1 MQECISN
8 KRTLFF
14 HFKHFT
20 MEYNPFGFMYQE
32 CTDHVPVVLAVRPH
46 DGGDEEQQG
55 AEDGHLQGHQLE
67 QQQRPPA
74 HIGTCDT
81 RV

>member
-1 MQECISN
+1 MC
-8 KRTLFF
+8 L
-14 HFKHFT
+14 
-20 MEYNPFGFMYQE
+20 E

-74 HIGTCDT
+74 IMEVHVIHVYSKIT
-81 RV
+81 